1 MFKGLSVAKNIL
13 RPQNAPLSLLFT
25 EPEHLYSFI
34 IDFFFLFSFLE
45 IYLVITFAKLTF
57 EKCF

>member
-13 RPQNAPLSLLFT
+13 RPENAPLSLLFT

-34 IDFFFLFSFLE
+34 IDFFFLFRFLE
-45 IYLVITFAKLTF
+45 NIFGNNFCQVDF
-57 EKCF
+57 